1 MTNHLFRRQHSLPL
15 TAWAPWACLDLKPAP
30 PRRTTLNE
38 ISDIFL
44 SIKLGLARAVSKI
57 VPPHEVE
64 DVVQETYVRLCQ
76 VGAPEKINHPK
87 SYLYKMARNLALD
100 SLKRADNRITDSWH
114 EGTESSGDFAR
125 LSRDET
131 LEQAASSEEFGRFCE
146 AVRQLPIQA
155 RRVFVLKKVYGYS
168 QREIASELGL
178 AESTVEKH
186 VALAIRR
193 CTVFMWEREW
203 LESGQDNLKEAHGE

>member
-1 MTNHLFRRQHSLPL
+1 M
-15 TAWAPWACLDLKPAP
+15 
-30 PRRTTLNE
+30 NE
-38 ISDIFL
+38 ISDMFL
-44 SIKLGLARAVSKI
+44 SIKLGLARTVSKI

-76 VGAPEKINHPK
+76 VSAPEKINHPK

-100 SLKRADNRITDSWH
+100 SLKRADNRITESWQEEN
-114 EGTESSGDFAR
+114 EGGGDPVR
-125 LSRDET
+125 LERDET
-131 LEQAASSEEFGRFCE
+131 FEQAASSEEFGQFCE

-193 CTVFMWEREW
+193 CTVFMYEREW
-203 LESGQDNLKEAHGE
+203 LESDQDNQWEARGE